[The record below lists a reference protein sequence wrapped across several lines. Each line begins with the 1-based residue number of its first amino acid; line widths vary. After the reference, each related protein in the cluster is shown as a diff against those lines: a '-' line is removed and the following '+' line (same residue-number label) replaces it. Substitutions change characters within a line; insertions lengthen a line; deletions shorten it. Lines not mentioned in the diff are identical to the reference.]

1 MRFTD
6 LFKPYFSVANILL
19 LISLIYMIFVFDWS
33 GSTVAAWVQAV
44 GSVAAILV
52 ASEIASRQGREQA
65 EASNNRNLVVFDG
78 LGQLAQR
85 AVRVG
90 DSLHTSIIT
99 GTLEMSLSLYSGLK
113 RNFDSIDILSLPVP
127 ELVDPVCTIR
137 DSLQRLER
145 DVSFAVATG
154 IQEKYLLERRY
165 AIDVGL
171 IIWAKNQIVEAQAH
185 YQGGSGDEISP
196 SLKFK
201 EIVKDLLAKT
211 DKDQDVR

>member
-6 LFKPYFSVANILL
+6 LFKPYFSVANLL
-19 LISLIYMIFVFDWS
+19 LLTSLIYMMFVFDWS

-65 EASNNRNLVVFDG
+65 EMSNNKNLVIFDG

-90 DSLHTSIIT
+90 DGLHTSTIT

-113 RNFDSIDILSLPVP
+113 RNFDSIDILALPVP

-165 AIDVGL
+165 AIDVAL
-171 IIWAKNQIVEAQAH
+171 IIWAKGQIVEARAH
-185 YQGGSGDEISP
+185 YQGCTGDSIP
-196 SLKFK
+196 SSLRFK
-201 EIVKDLLAKT
+201 EIVKNLLAKT
-211 DKDQDVR
+211 DEDQGVK